1 MTSFEYPRELEPWG
15 YSEAWH
21 RRFEAIAP
29 EGSFP
34 ARVVRDHRGYFRV
47 NTAKG
52 ELIATTAGRLKHN
65 AQHASDL
72 PAVGDFVALKEVR
85 EEGHR
90 HGRGVIQVVLPRL
103 TAFKRKAAGHLTE
116 EQIVASNIDTV
127 FIVCGLDSDYSPRRV
142 ERYLILA
149 RESGARAVVLLN
161 KSDKCADVLKPLGEV
176 AVMAGDSPV
185 HLIAAKLRIGLEV
198 LSEYVGKG
206 HTIAFLGSSGAG
218 KSTLINALLGEERQA
233 TREVREADS
242 KGRHTTT
249 ERQMF
254 RLASGAL
261 AIDTPG
267 MRELQLWSSAG
278 DISGAFADIE
288 TLAEKCRFRDCTHQT
303 EPLCAVRGAAESG
316 ALNAER
322 YSHFSKL
329 RGEAEAVGQLRD
341 VKARIEKK
349 AADRRG
355 SKAMKS
361 VQAIKRPPTR

>member
-1 MTSFEYPRELEPWG
+1 MTFPYPVELESWG
-15 YSEAWH
+15 YSSAWH
-21 RRFEAIAP
+21 ARFESAALP
-29 EGSFP
+29 GCFP
-34 ARVVRDHRGYFRV
+34 ARVIRDHRGYFRV
-47 NTAKG
+47 ITARG

-65 AQHASDL
+65 AQRASEL

-85 EEGHR
+85 EEGHQ
-90 HGRGVIQVVLPRL
+90 HGRGVIQLVLPRI

-161 KSDKCADVLKPLGEV
+161 KADKCADPGRARDEV
-176 AVMAGDSPV
+176 AAMAGPTPV
-185 HLIAAKLRIGLEV
+185 HLIAAKPRIGLDV
-198 LSEYVGKG
+198 LPPYLGAGE
-206 HTIAFLGSSGAG
+206 TLAFLGSSGAG

-254 RLASGAL
+254 RLKGGAL

-267 MRELQLWSSAG
+267 MRELQLWSSASE
-278 DISGAFADIE
+278 ISGAFADIE
-288 TLAEKCRFRDCTHQT
+288 VLAERCRFRDCTHQS
-303 EPLCAVRGAAESG
+303 EPACAVRGAVESG
-316 ALNAER
+316 ELSAER
-322 YSHFSKL
+322 YAHFSKL
-329 RGEAEAVGQLRD
+329 RSEAAAVGQLRD
-341 VKARIEKK
+341 ARLRLEKK
-349 AADRRG
+349 AANRML
-355 SKAMKS
+355 SKAQKKH
-361 VQAIKRPPTR
+361 QPRI

>member
-1 MTSFEYPRELEPWG
+1 VKFPYPAELESWG
-15 YSEAWH
+15 YSKAWH
-21 RRFEAIAP
+21 QKFERLAP
-29 EGSFP
+29 AGAYP
-34 ARVVRDHRGYFRV
+34 ARVVRDHRGYFRAL
-47 NTAKG
+47 TAGG

-85 EEGHR
+85 EEGHKN
-90 HGRGVIQVVLPRL
+90 GRGVIQLVLPRA

-149 RESGARAVVLLN
+149 RESGARSVVLLN
-161 KSDKCADVLKPLGEV
+161 KSDKCVDPTKPISEV
-176 AVMAGDSPV
+176 AVIAGDIPV
-185 HLIAAKLRIGLEV
+185 HLIAAKPRIGLDV
-198 LSEYVGKG
+198 LPAYLRAGE
-206 HTIAFLGSSGAG
+206 TIAFLGSSGAG

-242 KGRHTTT
+242 RGRHTTT

-254 RLASGAL
+254 RLVGGAL

-267 MRELQLWSSAG
+267 MRELQLWSSAE

-288 TLAEKCRFRDCTHQT
+288 ALAERCRFRNCTHQT
-303 EPLCAVRGAAESG
+303 EPLCAVRAAAEG
-316 ALNAER
+316 GELNAER
-322 YSHFSKL
+322 YAHFSKL
-329 RGEAEAVGQLRD
+329 RGEATAIGAARE
-341 VKARIEKK
+341 VKLRIEKK

-355 SKAMKS
+355 GKTVKKP
-361 VQAIKRPPTR
+361 QAAS

>member
-1 MTSFEYPRELEPWG
+1 VTFPYPVDLESWG
-15 YSEAWH
+15 YSRAWH
-21 RRFEAIAP
+21 EKFEGAP
-29 EGSFP
+29 LAGCFP

-47 NTAKG
+47 ITAKG

-65 AQHASDL
+65 AQHASEL

-85 EEGHR
+85 EEGHK
-90 HGRGVIQVVLPRL
+90 HGRGVIQLVLPRT

-161 KSDKCADVLKPLGEV
+161 KSDRCAEPDKPLGEV
-176 AVMAGDSPV
+176 AVMAGDTPV
-185 HLIAAKLRIGLEV
+185 HLIAAKPRLGLDV
-198 LSEYVGKG
+198 LPTYLGAG
-206 HTIAFLGSSGAG
+206 ITIAFLGSSGAG

-254 RLASGAL
+254 RLKGGAL

-267 MRELQLWSSAG
+267 MRELQLWSSAA

-288 TLAEKCRFRDCTHQT
+288 ALAERCRFRDCTHQT
-303 EPLCAVRGAAESG
+303 EPACAVREAAESG
-316 ALNAER
+316 ALHPER
-322 YSHFSKL
+322 YAHFSKL
-329 RGEAEAVGQLRD
+329 RGEATVIGQLRD
-341 VKARIEKK
+341 VKLRLEKK
-349 AADRRG
+349 AADRMI
-355 SKAMKS
+355 SKAQKKHQPR
-361 VQAIKRPPTR
+361 V

>member
-1 MTSFEYPRELEPWG
+1 MSEVEYPAGLESWG
-15 YSEAWH
+15 YSNAWH
-21 RRFEAIAP
+21 ARFTNAAP
-29 EGSFP
+29 EGSYP

-47 NTAKG
+47 HTGEG

-65 AQHASDL
+65 AQHASEL
-72 PAVGDFVALKEVR
+72 PAVGDFVALKNVSEA
-85 EEGHR
+85 GHQF
-90 HGRGVIQVVLPRL
+90 GRGVIQGVLPR
-103 TAFKRKAAGHLTE
+103 TTVFKRKAAGHLTE
-116 EQIVASNIDTV
+116 EQVVAANIDTV

-161 KSDKCADVLKPLGEV
+161 KSDKCADTTKPLGEV

-185 HLIAAKLRIGLEV
+185 HLIAAKPRIGLEV
-198 LSEYVGKG
+198 LPAYLGAG
-206 HTIAFLGSSGAG
+206 RTIAFLGSSGAG

-254 RLASGAL
+254 QLSGGAL

-267 MRELQLWSSAG
+267 MRELQLWSSAEE
-278 DISGAFADIE
+278 ISGAFADIE
-288 TLAEKCRFRDCTHQT
+288 GLAEGCRFRDCTHQT
-303 EPLCAVRGAAESG
+303 EPLCAVRGAAEAG
-316 ALNAER
+316 ELDAER

-329 RGEAEAVGQLRD
+329 RSEASAIGQLRD
-341 VKARIEKK
+341 VKLRIQKK
-349 AADRRG
+349 AADRVG
-355 SKAMKS
+355 SKALKKHQL
-361 VQAIKRPPTR
+361 VHTKGR

>member
-1 MTSFEYPRELEPWG
+1 MTFPYPVELESWG
-15 YSEAWH
+15 YSRAWH
-21 RRFEAIAP
+21 KKFESADVH
-29 EGSFP
+29 GCFP

-47 NTAKG
+47 ITAKG

-65 AQHASDL
+65 AQHASEL

-85 EEGHR
+85 EEGHK
-90 HGRGVIQVVLPRL
+90 HGRGVIQLVLPRT

-161 KSDKCADVLKPLGEV
+161 KSDKCADTGKPTSEV
-176 AVMAGDSPV
+176 AVMAGDTPV
-185 HLIAAKLRIGLEV
+185 HLIAAKPRIGLDV
-198 LSEYVGKG
+198 LPAYLGAG
-206 HTIAFLGSSGAG
+206 DTIAFLGSSGAG

-254 RLASGAL
+254 RLVGGAL

-267 MRELQLWSSAG
+267 MRELQLWSSAS

-288 TLAEKCRFRDCTHQT
+288 ALALNCRFRDCTHQT
-303 EPLCAVRGAAESG
+303 EPLCAVRNAAESG
-316 ALNAER
+316 ELNAER
-322 YSHFSKL
+322 YAHFSKL
-329 RGEAEAVGQLRD
+329 RGEATAIGQLRD
-341 VKARIEKK
+341 VKLRIERK
-349 AADRRG
+349 AADRMG
-355 SKAMKS
+355 SKALKKH
-361 VQAIKRPPTR
+361 QPRA

>member
-1 MTSFEYPRELEPWG
+1 MTSPYPERLEAWG
-15 YSEAWH
+15 YSKVWH
-21 RRFEAIAP
+21 EQFEAAAV

-47 NTAKG
+47 HTAKG

-65 AQHASDL
+65 AAHASDL

-85 EEGHR
+85 EAGHE
-90 HGRGVIQVVLPRL
+90 HGRGVIQFVLPRV

-116 EQIVASNIDTV
+116 EQIVAANIDTV
-127 FIVCGLDSDYSPRRV
+127 FIVSGLDSDYSPRRV

-161 KSDKCADVLKPLGEV
+161 KADKCDDTTGPMREV
-176 AVMAGDSPV
+176 AALAGDTPV
-185 HLIAAKLRIGLEV
+185 HLIAAKLSLGLEP
-198 LSEYVGKG
+198 LATYLGPG

-218 KSTLINALLGEERQA
+218 KSTLINRLLGDERQK
-233 TREVREADS
+233 TREVRETDS

-254 RLASGAL
+254 QLISGAL

-267 MRELQLWSSAG
+267 MRELQLWSSAEE
-278 DISGAFADIE
+278 ITGAFADIE
-288 TLAEKCRFRDCTHQT
+288 ALAERCHYRDCTHQT
-303 EPLCAVRGAAESG
+303 EPSCAVKKAVETGELG
-316 ALNAER
+316 EER

-329 RGEAEAVGQLRD
+329 RGEATATGHLRD
-341 VKARIEKK
+341 IKLRIEKRL
-349 AADRRG
+349 ADRIVH
-355 SKAMKS
+355 KAQKKH
-361 VQAIKRPPTR
+361 QPRT

>member
-1 MTSFEYPRELEPWG
+1 MTFPYPVELDSWG
-15 YSEAWH
+15 YSQAWH
-21 RRFEAIAP
+21 AQFERLAP
-29 EGSFP
+29 PGCFP

-47 NTAKG
+47 HTAKG

-65 AQHASDL
+65 AQHASEL

-85 EEGHR
+85 EEGHQ
-90 HGRGVIQVVLPRL
+90 HGRGVIQMVLPRT

-161 KSDKCADVLKPLGEV
+161 KSDKCADPSKPLREV

-185 HLIAAKLRIGLEV
+185 HLIAAKPRIGLDA
-198 LSEYVGKG
+198 LPAHLGPG
-206 HTIAFLGSSGAG
+206 RTIAFLGSSGAG

-254 RLASGAL
+254 RLLGGAL

-267 MRELQLWSSAG
+267 MRELQLWSSTG
-278 DISGAFADIE
+278 DIVGAFEDIE
-288 TLAEKCRFRDCTHQT
+288 ALAEKCRFRDCTHQT
-303 EPLCAVRGAAESG
+303 EPLCAVRAAAESG
-316 ALNAER
+316 ELNAER

-329 RGEAEAVGQLRD
+329 RGEATVIGQLRD
-341 VKARIEKK
+341 VKLRIEKK

-355 SKAMKS
+355 SKAMKV
-361 VQAIKRPPTR
+361 VQKVKARS

>member
-1 MTSFEYPRELEPWG
+1 VTPYPRELESWG
-15 YSEAWH
+15 YSEEWH
-21 RRFEAIAP
+21 RRFEAAAP

-47 NTAKG
+47 HTAKG

-65 AQHASDL
+65 AQHATEL

-85 EEGHR
+85 EAGHQ
-90 HGRGVIQVVLPRL
+90 HGRGVIQVVLPRT
-103 TAFKRKAAGHLTE
+103 TAFRRKAAGHLTE
-116 EQIVASNIDTV
+116 EQIVASNINTV

-161 KSDKCADVLKPLGEV
+161 KSDKCDDVGKPLREV
-176 AVMAGDSPV
+176 AVMAGESPV
-185 HLIAAKLRIGLEV
+185 HLIAAKPRIGLDV
-198 LSEYVGKG
+198 LHAYLGAG
-206 HTIAFLGSSGAG
+206 LTIAFLGSSGAG

-254 RLASGAL
+254 RLVGGAL

-267 MRELQLWSSAG
+267 MRELQLWSSAE

-288 TLAEKCRFRDCTHQT
+288 SLAETCKFRDCTHQT
-303 EPLCAVRGAAESG
+303 EPGCAVRAAAESG

-329 RGEAEAVGQLRD
+329 RSEAKAVGQLRD
-341 VKARIEKK
+341 VKLRIEKK
-349 AADRRG
+349 AADRMG
-355 SKAMKS
+355 SKAMKKHQPR
-361 VQAIKRPPTR
+361 V

>member
-1 MTSFEYPRELEPWG
+1 
-15 YSEAWH
+15 
-21 RRFEAIAP
+21 
-29 EGSFP
+29 
-34 ARVVRDHRGYFRV
+34 VVRDHRGYFRV
-47 NTAKG
+47 HTAKG

-65 AQHASDL
+65 AQHASEL

-85 EEGHR
+85 EEGHQQ
-90 HGRGVIQVVLPRL
+90 GRGVIQLVLPRA

-161 KSDKCADVLKPLGEV
+161 KSDKCEDPAKPLSEV
-176 AVMAGDSPV
+176 AVMAGETPI
-185 HLIAAKLRIGLEV
+185 HLIAAKPRIGLEV
-198 LSEYVGKG
+198 LPAYLGKG
-206 HTIAFLGSSGAG
+206 DTIAFLGSSGAG

-242 KGRHTTT
+242 RGRHTTT

-254 RLASGAL
+254 RLVGGAL

-288 TLAEKCRFRDCTHQT
+288 TLAANCRFRDCTHQT
-303 EPLCAVRGAAESG
+303 EPLCAVRAAAESG
-316 ALNAER
+316 ALNPER

-329 RGEAEAVGQLRD
+329 RGEATAIGHLRD
-341 VKARIEKK
+341 VKLRIEKK

-355 SKAMKS
+355 SKSMKS
-361 VQAIKRPPTR
+361 VKKAAARA

>member
-1 MTSFEYPRELEPWG
+1 VTPYPRELESWG
-15 YSEAWH
+15 YSEEWH
-21 RRFEAIAP
+21 RRFESAAP

-47 NTAKG
+47 HTAKG

-65 AQHASDL
+65 AQHATEL

-85 EEGHR
+85 EAGHQ
-90 HGRGVIQVVLPRL
+90 HGRGVIQVVLPRT
-103 TAFKRKAAGHLTE
+103 TAFRRKAAGHLTE

-161 KSDKCADVLKPLGEV
+161 KSDKCDDVGKPLREI

-185 HLIAAKLRIGLEV
+185 HLIAAKPRIGLDV
-198 LSEYVGKG
+198 LHAYLGAG
-206 HTIAFLGSSGAG
+206 LTIAFLGSSGAG

-254 RLASGAL
+254 RLVGGAL

-267 MRELQLWSSAG
+267 MRELQLWSSAE
-278 DISGAFADIE
+278 DISLAFADIE
-288 TLAEKCRFRDCTHQT
+288 SLAEACKFRDCTHQT
-303 EPLCAVRGAAESG
+303 EPGCAVRAAAENG

-329 RGEAEAVGQLRD
+329 RSEAKAVGQLRD
-341 VKARIEKK
+341 VKLRIEKK
-349 AADRRG
+349 AADRMG
-355 SKAMKS
+355 SKAMKKHQPR
-361 VQAIKRPPTR
+361 V

>member
-1 MTSFEYPRELEPWG
+1 VTFPYPVELESWG
-15 YSEAWH
+15 YSRAWH
-21 RRFEAIAP
+21 RKFEGASVP
-29 EGSFP
+29 GCFP

-47 NTAKG
+47 ITAKG

-65 AQHASDL
+65 AQHASEL

-90 HGRGVIQVVLPRL
+90 HGRGVIQMVLPRT

-149 RESGARAVVLLN
+149 RESGARSVVLLN
-161 KSDKCADVLKPLGEV
+161 KSDKCADTRKPLGEV
-176 AVMAGDSPV
+176 AVIAGDTPV
-185 HLIAAKLRIGLEV
+185 HLIAAKPRLGLEA
-198 LSEYVGKG
+198 LPAYLGAG

-242 KGRHTTT
+242 RGRHTTT

-254 RLASGAL
+254 RLVGGAL

-267 MRELQLWSSAG
+267 MRELQLWSSAA

-288 TLAEKCRFRDCTHQT
+288 ALAERCRFRNCTHQT
-303 EPLCAVRGAAESG
+303 EPLCAVRAAAETG
-316 ALNAER
+316 ELNAER
-322 YSHFSKL
+322 YAHFSKL
-329 RGEAEAVGQLRD
+329 RGEATAIGQLRD
-341 VKARIEKK
+341 VKLRIEKK
-349 AADRRG
+349 AADRMG
-355 SKAMKS
+355 SKALKKH
-361 VQAIKRPPTR
+361 QPRA

>member
-1 MTSFEYPRELEPWG
+1 MTFPYPVELESWG
-15 YSEAWH
+15 YSRAWH
-21 RRFEAIAP
+21 QKFESADVH
-29 EGSFP
+29 GCFP

-47 NTAKG
+47 ITAKG

-65 AQHASDL
+65 AQHASEL
-72 PAVGDFVALKEVR
+72 PAVGDFVALKEIR
-85 EEGHR
+85 EEGHK
-90 HGRGVIQVVLPRL
+90 HGRGVIQLVLPRT

-161 KSDKCADVLKPLGEV
+161 KSDKCADTTKPLSEV
-176 AVMAGDSPV
+176 AVMAGDAPV
-185 HLIAAKLRIGLEV
+185 HLIAAKPRIGLEA
-198 LSEYVGKG
+198 LDALLGAG
-206 HTIAFLGSSGAG
+206 DTIAFLGSSGAG

-254 RLASGAL
+254 RLKGGAL

-267 MRELQLWSSAG
+267 MRELQLWSSSE

-288 TLAEKCRFRDCTHQT
+288 ALAEKCRFRDCTHQT
-303 EPLCAVRGAAESG
+303 EPLCAVRAAAESG
-316 ALNAER
+316 ELNAER
-322 YSHFSKL
+322 YAHFSKL
-329 RGEAEAVGQLRD
+329 RGEATAIGQLRD
-341 VKARIEKK
+341 VKLRIERK
-349 AADRRG
+349 AADRMG
-355 SKAMKS
+355 SKA
-361 VQAIKRPPTR
+361 IKKHQPRA

>member
-1 MTSFEYPRELEPWG
+1 MTSFEYPRELEFWG
-15 YSEAWH
+15 YSAAWH
-21 RRFEAIAP
+21 GRFEAAAP

-47 NTAKG
+47 HTAKG

-65 AQHASDL
+65 AQHASEL

-85 EEGHR
+85 EEGHQ
-90 HGRGVIQVVLPRL
+90 HGRGVIQLVLPRT

-161 KSDKCADVLKPLGEV
+161 KADKCADAATPLSEV

-185 HLIAAKLRIGLEV
+185 HLIAAKPRLGLEV
-198 LSEYVGKG
+198 LPSYLGRG
-206 HTIAFLGSSGAG
+206 DTIAFLGSSGAG

-242 KGRHTTT
+242 RGRHTTT

-254 RLASGAL
+254 RLAGGAL

-267 MRELQLWSSAG
+267 MRELQLWSSAD
-278 DISGAFADIE
+278 DISGAFADILG
-288 TLAEKCRFRDCTHQT
+288 LALKCRFRDCTHQS
-303 EPLCAVRGAAESG
+303 EPLCAVRAAAESG
-316 ALNAER
+316 ELNAER

-341 VKARIEKK
+341 VKKRIEKK

-355 SKAMKS
+355 SKAMKV
-361 VQAIKRPPTR
+361 VQTLKKAAR

>member
-1 MTSFEYPRELEPWG
+1 MTFLYPKELEAWG

-21 RRFEAIAP
+21 QRFVAAAP
-29 EGSFP
+29 EGSYP

-47 NTAKG
+47 HAGKG

-85 EEGHR
+85 DDVHK
-90 HGRGVIQVVLPRL
+90 HGRGVIQLVLPRT

-149 RESGARAVVLLN
+149 RESGALAVVLLN
-161 KSDKCADVLKPLGEV
+161 KSDKCADPKKPMGEV
-176 AVMAGDSPV
+176 AVIAGDATPV
-185 HLIAAKLRIGLEV
+185 HLIAAKPRIGLEV
-198 LSEYVGKG
+198 LPTYLGAGK
-206 HTIAFLGSSGAG
+206 TIAFLGSSGAG

-242 KGRHTTT
+242 RGRHTTT

-254 RLASGAL
+254 RLVGGAL

-267 MRELQLWSSAG
+267 MRELQLWSSAE
-278 DISGAFADIE
+278 DIVGAFADIE
-288 TLAEKCRFRDCTHQT
+288 SLSERCRFRDCTHQT

-316 ALNAER
+316 ELNAER
-322 YSHFSKL
+322 YAHFSKL
-329 RGEAEAVGQLRD
+329 RGEATAVSQLRD
-341 VKARIEKK
+341 VKLRIEKK
-349 AADRRG
+349 ASDRMG
-355 SKAMKS
+355 SKAMKKH
-361 VQAIKRPPTR
+361 QPRT

>member
-1 MTSFEYPRELEPWG
+1 MTFPYPAELEAWG
-15 YSEAWH
+15 YSKAWH
-21 RRFEAIAP
+21 HRFETLAP
-29 EGSFP
+29 PGCFP

-47 NTAKG
+47 LTAKG

-72 PAVGDFVALKEVR
+72 PAVGDFVALKEER
-85 EEGHR
+85 EDGHR
-90 HGRGVIQVVLPRL
+90 QGRGVIQLVLPRT

-161 KSDKCADVLKPLGEV
+161 KADKCADTLKPLSEV

-185 HLIAAKLRIGLEV
+185 HLIAAKPRIGLEV
-198 LSEYVGKG
+198 LPAYLGPG
-206 HTIAFLGSSGAG
+206 DTIAFLGSSGAG

-254 RLASGAL
+254 RLAGGAL

-267 MRELQLWSSAG
+267 MRELQLWSSAE
-278 DISGAFADIE
+278 DIAGAFADIE
-288 TLAEKCRFRDCTHQT
+288 ALAEKCRFRDCTHQT
-303 EPLCAVRGAAESG
+303 EPLCAVRAAAESG
-316 ALNAER
+316 ELNAER

-329 RGEAEAVGQLRD
+329 RGEATAIGQLRD
-341 VKARIEKK
+341 VKLRIEKK

-355 SKAMKS
+355 SNAMK
-361 VQAIKRPPTR
+361 VVTRVKART

>member
-1 MTSFEYPRELEPWG
+1 
-15 YSEAWH
+15 
-21 RRFEAIAP
+21 
-29 EGSFP
+29 
-34 ARVVRDHRGYFRV
+34 VVRDHRGYFRV
-47 NTAKG
+47 HTAKG

-65 AQHASDL
+65 AQHASEL

-85 EEGHR
+85 EAGHEL
-90 HGRGVIQVVLPRL
+90 GRGVIQLVLPRN

-161 KSDKCADVLKPLGEV
+161 KSDKCADPDRPMREV
-176 AVMAGDSPV
+176 AVIAGDTPV
-185 HLIAAKLRIGLEV
+185 HVIAAKKELGLDA
-198 LSEYVGKG
+198 LPPYLGAG
-206 HTIAFLGSSGAG
+206 DTIAFLGSSGAG

-242 KGRHTTT
+242 RGRHTTT

-254 RLASGAL
+254 RLRGGAL

-267 MRELQLWSSAG
+267 MRELQLWSSTE
-278 DISGAFADIE
+278 DISGAFPDIDV
-288 TLAEKCRFRDCTHQT
+288 LAERCRFRNCTHRT
-303 EPLCAVRGAAESG
+303 EPLCAVRAAAESG
-316 ALNAER
+316 ALDAER
-322 YSHFSKL
+322 YAHFSKL
-329 RGEAEAVGQLRD
+329 RGEALAIGALKD
-341 VKARIEKK
+341 VKLRIEKK

-355 SKAMKS
+355 SKAMKQHHPRS
-361 VQAIKRPPTR
+361 SNP

>member
-1 MTSFEYPRELEPWG
+1 MKSPYPEELEAWG
-15 YSEAWH
+15 YSKSWH
-21 RRFEAIAP
+21 SQFELKSP
-29 EGSFP
+29 GGCFP

-47 NTAKG
+47 HTAKG

-65 AQHASDL
+65 AAHASDL

-90 HGRGVIQVVLPRL
+90 HGRGVIQLVLPRL

-161 KSDKCADVLKPLGEV
+161 KSDKCEDTEKPLREV
-176 AVMAGDSPV
+176 AALAGDAPV
-185 HLIAAKLRIGLEV
+185 HLIAAKPSLGLQP
-198 LSEYVGKG
+198 LSAYLGPG

-218 KSTLINALLGEERQA
+218 KSTLINRLLGDERQK

-254 RLASGAL
+254 QLASGAL

-267 MRELQLWSSAG
+267 MRELQLWSSAEEITGAFG
-278 DISGAFADIE
+278 DIEA
-288 TLAEKCRFRDCTHQT
+288 LAERCHYRDCTHQT
-303 EPLCAVRGAAESG
+303 EPLCAVKKAVEEGEVPE
-316 ALNAER
+316 ER

-329 RGEAEAVGQLRD
+329 RGEAAATGHLRD
-341 VKARIEKK
+341 IKLRIEKRL
-349 AADRRG
+349 ADRIVP
-355 SKAMKS
+355 KAQKKH
-361 VQAIKRPPTR
+361 QPRT

>member
-1 MTSFEYPRELEPWG
+1 MTFAYPRELESWG

-21 RRFEAIAP
+21 RRFLSLAP
-29 EGSFP
+29 AGCFP

-47 NTAKG
+47 HTAKG

-65 AQHASDL
+65 AQHASEL

-85 EEGHR
+85 ESGHEQ
-90 HGRGVIQVVLPRL
+90 GRGVIQLVLPRT

-161 KSDKCADVLKPLGEV
+161 KADKREDTATPLAEV
-176 AVMAGDSPV
+176 GVMAGDSPI
-185 HLIAAKLRIGLEV
+185 HLIAAKPRVGLEV
-198 LSEYVGKG
+198 LSAYLGAG
-206 HTIAFLGSSGAG
+206 DTIAFLGSSGAG

-254 RLASGAL
+254 RLKGGAL

-267 MRELQLWSSAG
+267 MRELQLWSSAD

-288 TLAEKCRFRDCTHQT
+288 ALAEKCRFRDCTHQS
-303 EPLCAVRGAAESG
+303 EPQCAVRAAALSG
-316 ALNAER
+316 DLDAER

-329 RGEAEAVGQLRD
+329 RTEATAIGQLRD
-341 VKARIEKK
+341 VKLRLEKK
-349 AADRRG
+349 AADRRC
-355 SKAMKS
+355 SKAVRAVTK
-361 VQAIKRPPTR
+361 IKART

>member
-1 MTSFEYPRELEPWG
+1 MKLPYPTPLESWG
-15 YSEAWH
+15 YSEDWH
-21 RRFEAIAP
+21 RKFERGAP
-29 EGSFP
+29 PGSYP

-47 NTAKG
+47 HTAKG

-65 AQHASDL
+65 AEHASDL

-85 EEGHR
+85 EEGHKQ
-90 HGRGVIQVVLPRL
+90 GRGVIQLVLPRT

-149 RESGARAVVLLN
+149 RESGARSVVLLN
-161 KSDKCADVLKPLGEV
+161 KSDKCADTTKPMSEV
-176 AVMAGDSPV
+176 AVIAGDIPV
-185 HLIAAKLRIGLEV
+185 HLIAAKPRIGLDV
-198 LSEYVGKG
+198 LPTYLGAG
-206 HTIAFLGSSGAG
+206 RTIAFLGSSGAG

-242 KGRHTTT
+242 RGRHTTT

-254 RLASGAL
+254 RLVGGAL

-267 MRELQLWSSAG
+267 MRELQLWSSAE

-288 TLAEKCRFRDCTHQT
+288 TLAERCRFRNCTHQT
-303 EPLCAVRGAAESG
+303 EPLCAVRSAAESG
-316 ALNAER
+316 ELNAER
-322 YSHFSKL
+322 YAHFSKL
-329 RGEAEAVGQLRD
+329 RGEATAIGAARE
-341 VKARIEKK
+341 VKLRIERK

-355 SKAMKS
+355 SKPAKKPQPAS
-361 VQAIKRPPTR
+361 

>member
-1 MTSFEYPRELEPWG
+1 MTSFEYPRELESWG

-21 RRFEAIAP
+21 GRFEELAP

-34 ARVVRDHRGYFRV
+34 ARVIRDHRGYFRV
-47 NTAKG
+47 HTAKG
-52 ELIATTAGRLKHN
+52 ELIATTAGRLKHH

-85 EEGHR
+85 EEGHQ
-90 HGRGVIQVVLPRL
+90 HGRGVIQAVLPRL

-116 EQIVASNIDTV
+116 EQMVAANIDTV

-161 KSDKCADVLKPLGEV
+161 KSDKCADVSKSLSEV
-176 AVMAGDSPV
+176 SVVAGDSPV
-185 HLIAAKLRIGLEV
+185 HLIAAKPRIGLEA
-198 LSEYVGKG
+198 LLPYLGKG

-254 RLASGAL
+254 QLAGGAL

-267 MRELQLWSSAG
+267 MRELQLWSSAD
-278 DISGAFADIE
+278 DIAGAFADIE
-288 TLAEKCRFRDCTHQT
+288 ALAERCRFRDCTHQT
-303 EPLCAVRGAAESG
+303 EPLCAVRAAAESG
-316 ALNAER
+316 RLDAER
-322 YSHFSKL
+322 FSHFAKL

-341 VKARIEKK
+341 VKARIQKK

-355 SKAMKS
+355 SKALKS
-361 VQAIKRPPTR
+361 VLAAKRAPAR

>member
-1 MTSFEYPRELEPWG
+1 VTPYPRELEAWG
-15 YSEAWH
+15 YSQEWH
-21 RRFEAIAP
+21 RRFEAAAP

-47 NTAKG
+47 HTAKS

-65 AQHASDL
+65 AQHATEL

-85 EEGHR
+85 EAGHQ
-90 HGRGVIQVVLPRL
+90 HGRGVIQVVLPRT
-103 TAFKRKAAGHLTE
+103 TAFRRKAAGHLTQ

-127 FIVCGLDSDYSPRRV
+127 FILCGLDSDYSPRRV

-161 KSDKCADVLKPLGEV
+161 KSDKCDDPSKPLREV
-176 AVMAGDSPV
+176 AVMAGEAPV
-185 HLIAAKLRIGLEV
+185 HLIAAKPRLGLEV
-198 LSEYVGKG
+198 LPAYLGAG
-206 HTIAFLGSSGAG
+206 LTIAFLGSSGAG

-254 RLASGAL
+254 RLVGGAL

-267 MRELQLWSSAG
+267 MRELQLWSSAE

-288 TLAEKCRFRDCTHQT
+288 SLAETCRFRDCTHQG
-303 EPLCAVRGAAESG
+303 EPACAVRAAAESG
-316 ALNAER
+316 VLNAER

-329 RGEAEAVGQLRD
+329 RSEAQAVGQLRD
-341 VKARIEKK
+341 VKLRIEKK
-349 AADRRG
+349 AADRMG
-355 SKAMKS
+355 SKAMKKHQPR
-361 VQAIKRPPTR
+361 V

>member
-1 MTSFEYPRELEPWG
+1 MTFSYPSELEAWG
-15 YSEAWH
+15 YSEVWH
-21 RRFEAIAP
+21 RRFTRAAP
-29 EGSFP
+29 PGCFP

-47 NTAKG
+47 HTAKG
-52 ELIATTAGRLKHN
+52 ELIATTAGRLKHE

-85 EEGHR
+85 EDGHQ
-90 HGRGVIQVVLPRL
+90 HGRGVIQLVLPRT

-116 EQIVASNIDTV
+116 EQIVAANIDTV

-161 KSDKCADVLKPLGEV
+161 KSDKCADPAKPLSEV
-176 AVMAGDSPV
+176 AVMAGDTPI
-185 HLIAAKLRIGLEV
+185 HLIAAKPRIGLET
-198 LSEYVGKG
+198 LPAYLGKG
-206 HTIAFLGSSGAG
+206 DTIAFLGSSGAG

-242 KGRHTTT
+242 RGRHTTT

-254 RLASGAL
+254 RLVGGAL

-267 MRELQLWSSAG
+267 MRELQLWSSAD

-288 TLAEKCRFRDCTHQT
+288 RLAEKCRFRDCTHQT
-303 EPLCAVRGAAESG
+303 EPLCAVRAAAESG
-316 ALNAER
+316 ELNAER

-329 RGEAEAVGQLRD
+329 RGEATAIGKLRD
-341 VKARIEKK
+341 VKLRIEKK

-355 SKAMKS
+355 SKALKA
-361 VQAIKRPPTR
+361 VLAIKKAPAR